1 VAASLRTSKL
11 TTHGNAH
18 AASTFK
24 KYLLPLMLSLLR
36 RGRPSHVFGCLLLGL
51 VAFRLPAEDGLFQRI
66 VKSLVAFYGTSLP
79 EKAYLHLDRP
89 FYATGETV
97 WFKAYVVE
105 ADSHRPDTLSKV
117 LYVELLSPQ
126 QRLVA
131 QRTSRLKGGLA
142 YGDIVLPD
150 TLPTGTYQLR
160 AYTSWMRNADAAFF
174 FSRPLAIVSA
184 TRPKAAA
191 VSSSRVDVSFF
202 PEGGTLVDGLES
214 EVGFKAVDARGHGVA
229 VQGTV
234 VDARNQV
241 LASFSSRHL
250 GMGSFRLTPEPSQ
263 QYRAIVTLP
272 SGTKTTISLPSS
284 QPAGYVLH
292 ASETASDFLVTI
304 RRRQS
309 PDAPTGPA
317 LLLAQVRG
325 KVVYA
330 AQVPISNAAPVLAKL
345 PKAKFQP
352 GLAHIT
358 LFDEQGVAQC
368 ERLVFTPNPPGVR
381 LALVP
386 DKPAYVAREAVHLRL
401 AATDAAGQPVAGHF
415 SVAVTAQALG
425 QADGPTIVSHL
436 LLSSDLA
443 GAIEDPGYYVREPA
457 TPETQQAL
465 NDLLLTQGWRRFV
478 WKELLAGQL
487 PERRFALEQGLGVN
501 GQVFTAANE
510 PAAARQVTYLQTNPR
525 REAQFKTDA
534 TGHFSFH
541 GLDGLDTTLVMLRAQ
556 PAKGEKE
563 LAIRLLA
570 PPPGEVQPPDALLLA
585 TSSNS
590 ATLADY
596 AGRSQQQRA
605 LAGRQQSTTKNSIL
619 LDKVNVRGQRVA
631 APADGATRTYSS
643 SNAAVIQVASQ
654 IQQGDTRNMFQ
665 YLQGRVAGVAV
676 SGNHISIRQAASIQN
691 QSTGG
696 FKPVEPLYLI
706 DGTPVSAE
714 IFATYPLTEV
724 QTIDIMNQNAGAI
737 FGMQAYGGVIAAY
750 SRQGGT
756 TAGVAS
762 PEELA
767 AARPGMHAVKVPG
780 YYRAREFYAP
790 RYEAASALPDP
801 RYTTLYWVPEVQT
814 DATGQAQLSFFTS
827 DAGGTFQVIAEGLS
841 TLGTPLHGSA
851 TLVVKAQPAK

>member
-1 VAASLRTSKL
+1 
-11 TTHGNAH
+11 
-18 AASTFK
+18 
-24 KYLLPLMLSLLR
+24 MLSLVR
-36 RGRPSHVFGCLLLGL
+36 RGRFGHILGCLLLLGL
-51 VAFRLPAEDGLFQRI
+51 LAFRLPSDDNPLQRI
-66 VKSLVAFYGTSLP
+66 VKSLAAFYGTSLP

-89 FYATGETV
+89 FYASGETL

-117 LYVELLSPQ
+117 LYVELLSPW
-126 QRLVA
+126 RGLVA
-131 QRTSRLKGGLA
+131 QRTLRLKGGRA
-142 YGDIVLPD
+142 HGDMALPD

-160 AYTSWMRNADAAFF
+160 AYTSWMRNAGAAFF

-184 TRPKAAA
+184 AGPRAAT
-191 VSSSRVDVSFF
+191 SSPRVNVNFF
-202 PEGGTLVDGLES
+202 PEGGNLVDGLES
-214 EVGFKAVDARGHGVA
+214 EVGFKAVDERGHGVA

-241 LASFSSRHL
+241 LATFRSRHL
-250 GMGSFRLTPEPSQ
+250 GMGSFRLTPAAGQ
-263 QYRAIVTLP
+263 QYRAVVTLP
-272 SGTKTTISLPSS
+272 NGTKTTLPLPSS

-292 ASETASDFLVTI
+292 MSETDSDFLITM
-304 RRRQS
+304 RRLS
-309 PDAPTGPA
+309 AGAPAGSA

-330 AQVPISNAAPVLAKL
+330 VRVPLGDAAPVAAKL
-345 PKAKFQP
+345 PKAKFLP
-352 GLAHIT
+352 GLAHLT
-358 LFDEQGVAQC
+358 LFDEQGTAQC
-368 ERLVFTPNPPGVR
+368 ERLLFTPNPPGVR

-386 DKPAYVAREAVHLRL
+386 DKPTYAPREAVHLRL

-436 LLSSDLA
+436 LLSSDVA
-443 GAIEDPGYYVREPA
+443 GVIEDPGYYFREPT
-457 TPETQQAL
+457 TPDAQQAL

-487 PERRFALEQGLGVN
+487 PERQFALEQGLAVS
-501 GQVFTAANE
+501 GQVVTATKQ

-534 TGHFSFH
+534 TGHFSFY

-570 PPPGEVQPPDALLLA
+570 LPPGEVQPPDALLAANGLP
-585 TSSNS
+585 T
-590 ATLADY
+590 TLGDY
-596 AGRSQQQRA
+596 LNRSQQQA
-605 LAGRQQSTTKNSIL
+605 LAQRTQASTGNSII
-619 LDKVNVRGQRVA
+619 LDKVNVRGQRA
-631 APADGATRTYSS
+631 APADGIVRAY
-643 SNAAVIQVASQ
+643 SNANAAIVQVAGQ
-654 IQQGDTRNMFQ
+654 ALPGDSRTVFQ
-665 YLQGRVAGVAV
+665 YLQGRVAGVSV
-676 SGNHISIRQAASIQN
+676 TGNKINIRQAASIQD

-696 FKPVEPLYLI
+696 FNPVEPLYLM

-714 IFATYPLTEV
+714 VLATYPLT
-724 QTIDIMNQNAGAI
+724 DIQSIEILNQNSGGI
-737 FGMQAYGGVIAAY
+737 FGMKAYGGVVAVY

-756 TAGVAS
+756 TGVAS
-762 PEELA
+762 PDDLA
-767 AARPGMHAVKVPG
+767 AARPGMQAVKVPG

-790 RYEAASALPDP
+790 RYDAAAARPAPDP
-801 RYTTLYWVPEVQT
+801 RYTTLYWLPEVQT

-827 DAGGTFQVIAEGLS
+827 DAGGTFQAVAEGLS
-841 TLGTPLHGSA
+841 NLGTPLHGSA
-851 TLVVKAQPAK
+851 TLVVKTQPAK

>member
-1 VAASLRTSKL
+1 
-11 TTHGNAH
+11 
-18 AASTFK
+18 
-24 KYLLPLMLSLLR
+24 MQLS
-36 RGRPSHVFGCLLLGL
+36 VFGGWPGRALAGAVVVALS
-51 VAFRLPAEDGLFQRI
+51 AFRPLAEEGVFRR
-66 VKSLVAFYGTSLP
+66 VVSSLAAFYGTSLP
-79 EKAYLHLDRP
+79 EKAYLHLDQP
-89 FYATGETV
+89 LYASGETI
-97 WFKAYVVE
+97 WLKAYVVE

-117 LYVELLSPQ
+117 LYVDLL
-126 QRLVA
+126 RATHLVA
-131 QRTSRLKGGLA
+131 QRTLRLRGGLA
-142 YGDIVLPD
+142 HGDIALPD
-150 TLPTGTYQLR
+150 SLPTGTYQLR
-160 AYTSWMRNADAAFF
+160 AYTSWMRNAGPAFF
-174 FSRPLAIVSA
+174 FSRPLAIVGPAPAPAASTSA
-184 TRPKAAA
+184 VPTE
-191 VSSSRVDVSFF
+191 VQFF
-202 PEGGTLVDGLES
+202 PEGGNLVETLES
-214 EVGFKAVDARGHGVA
+214 EVGFKAIDGAGRGVA
-229 VQGTV
+229 VRGTV
-234 VDARNQV
+234 LNAQRQPV
-241 LASFSSRHL
+241 ASFSSRHL
-250 GMGSFRLTPEPSQ
+250 GMGSFRLVPAPGQ
-263 QYRAIVTLP
+263 HYQAVVTLP
-272 SGTKTTISLPSS
+272 DGHQAEYPLPAS
-284 QPAGYVLH
+284 QPIGYTLH
-292 ASETASDFLVTI
+292 VSETTDDFVVTL
-304 RRRQS
+304 RQRLAAGA
-309 PDAPTGPA
+309 APAGPA
-317 LLLAQVRG
+317 LLLAHVRG
-325 KVVYA
+325 KVAFA
-330 AQVPISNAAPVLAKL
+330 AQAPVGGSAPVVARL
-345 PKAKFQP
+345 PKAKFRP

-358 LFDEQGVAQC
+358 LFDEQGTAQC
-368 ERLVFTPNPPGVR
+368 ERLVLVPSAAAAH

-386 DKPAYVAREAVHLRL
+386 DKLTYAPHEAVRLRL
-401 AATDAAGQPVAGHF
+401 AATDAAGQPVTGAF
-415 SVAVTAQALG
+415 SVAVAASGLATVAS
-425 QADGPTIVSHL
+425 PTIVSHL

-443 GAIEDPGYYVREPA
+443 GAVEDPGYYFQEPR
-457 TPETQQAL
+457 TPEITQAL